1 MTQFLQR
8 HFVKDGVPALG
19 QALPPATR
27 FTLSRNDECYA
38 QDDRKCTE
46 EYGER
51 IKVDRL
57 VTQNDGQPAIVPD
70 HSLPPD
76 GINCEAWHGW
86 PPKFTRSVCV
96 PVRRL

>member
-1 MTQFLQR
+1 
-8 HFVKDGVPALG
+8 
-19 QALPPATR
+19 
-27 FTLSRNDECYA
+27 
-38 QDDRKCTE
+38 
-46 EYGER
+46 
-51 IKVDRL
+51 VDRL